1 MTTSITLVAP
11 RRFDIVDT
19 VEAALGDARDP
30 DNPAGFA
37 VLAAQDRDD
46 TFPADAIAIL
56 DRLRVAEHY
65 VPVADGGRLAD

>member
-46 TFPADAIAIL
+46 T
-56 DRLRVAEHY
+56 
-65 VPVADGGRLAD
+65 